1 MAIVESKTSPSGY
14 RDSKNQRF
22 AKAPLK
28 AKAIGSI
35 VRLPATLAGLAIGGP
50 LISLAAS
57 GVSISAAVL
66 NAGVMLTGV
75 ASRVAGGV
83 MGAAGG
89 LAGGGQS
96 GNVKKDK
103 GKQMQMVQA
112 ALNKKGPTG
121 RDGGIA
127 DIKSTLADYD
137 VPEGAM
143 SMLPTGDED
152 GMGMLSGMLH
162 QIAVNTSY
170 LGGIDSKIDAL
181 VGLSTISVIDE
192 AQETKGGE
200 GGIKQEGA
208 IKRTFNSL
216 KDGLS
221 SMSNSLG
228 TAGKS
233 ILKGIGLVG
242 AFIAFKK
249 FEPQITAGLSSLFE
263 NVSGFFDSM
272 TAGGDPSDSIV
283 DYFDNMMEN
292 SILPALT
299 TMAEKAFEVLFK
311 AIKLGLNMF
320 LGFPLFNPD
329 ALDDKSS
336 SGMSTATS
344 TPDQTSVQ
352 SMITS
357 GQDLGSIRGLGFT
370 GGIAKSIYFDDG
382 LLGKYGGIGA
392 TGDFEPDSEEREI
405 IMNALR
411 DRLTFMYKHFMAS
424 NGRIRWTNIGKG
436 FIRGMGIDSLNGNFD
451 IAKIFASQPIVDS
464 KVRANSALNIPY
476 KELIPET
483 FSSNP
488 EKNKQIIG
496 NLIDAS
502 RFKQESLLPGG
513 FMNKYDANPS
523 KALENLQM
531 IQRAIK
537 VLMNDGASLSN
548 GQGEITAAIDA
559 SNNSQHMHETKVAG
573 LTSAY
578 HSDLNMVAF
587 MGNNQV
593 A

>member
-329 ALDDKSS
+329 TLDDSSS

-344 TPDQTSVQ
+344 TPDQITTSNLL
-352 SMITS
+352 SS
-357 GQDLGSIRGLGFT
+357 GADLGNVRGLGFS
-370 GGIAKSIYFDDG
+370 GGIAKSMYFDDG
-382 LLGKYGGIGA
+382 LLGKYTGIGA
-392 TGDFEPDSEEREI
+392 TGDFEPDSEEREVV
-405 IMNALR
+405 MNALR

>member
-14 RDSKNQRF
+14 RDTKNQRF

-35 VRLPATLAGLAIGGP
+35 ARLPATLAGLAIGGP

-299 TMAEKAFEVLFK
+299 TMAEKAFGVLFK

-329 ALDDKSS
+329 TLDDKSS

-370 GGIAKSIYFDDG
+370 GGLMKPLYFDDG
-382 LLGKYGGIGA
+382 LLGKYTGIGA
-392 TGDFEPDSEEREI
+392 TGDFEPDSEEREVV
-405 IMNALR
+405 MNALR

-496 NLIDAS
+496 NLIEAS